1 MLAHRIQPEI
11 GLEGDTLYTATGAE
25 YREVSREL
33 AKAGLRC
40 TLHAPFFDLAP
51 GGLDEKIL
59 AASRAKLG
67 KAFDLIEV
75 FRPASVVCHLN
86 YEENKHG
93 YKEKAW
99 FSTSLA
105 TWRELL
111 AKAAA
116 HQVPLMLE
124 NTYETGPDQ
133 HKKMLEALS
142 SPLARFCLDAGHV
155 SAFAKNSGQNIGP
168 VERWVEKTTSTEIYA
183 TEIIKWFPRAKFI
196 QLVRDPRDNWAALKA
211 AWEGRY
217 RKFNDSSLT
226 LLQSLLERGKLG
238 MELAILNQKII
249 GRKQYLI
256 VRFEDLVSQPKKY
269 LTEICK
275 FLNIKYQA
283 DLLKPTVLGKWW
295 PGNSFENLKF
305 KGPSKAKVGQ
315 WPKRITK
322 EEAHLV
328 EYYFYDLMKHFNYRP
343 KSTLKQR
350 VAAAVKHY
358 KWHNFAQVYS
368 FADAKI
374 TKYTKKDS

>member
-1 MLAHRIQPEI
+1 MDYKHITSRCFINFPFRRLQQEIDFVLAHRIQPEI

-155 SAFAKNSGQNIGP
+155 SAFAKNSWQDWLPALAPWLGQLHLHDNHGDRDAHLAPGRGSFDFPGLFRYLKEQRLQPLITLEP
-168 VERWVEKTTSTEIYA
+168 HTEDDLW
-183 TEIIKWFPRAKFI
+183 ES
-196 QLVRDPRDNWAALKA
+196 LAAL
-211 AWEGRY
+211 
-217 RKFNDSSLT
+217 D
-226 LLQSLLERGKLG
+226 
-238 MELAILNQKII
+238 
-249 GRKQYLI
+249 
-256 VRFEDLVSQPKKY
+256 
-269 LTEICK
+269 
-275 FLNIKYQA
+275 KYQ
-283 DLLKPTVLGKWW
+283 VL
-295 PGNSFENLKF
+295 SAEC
-305 KGPSKAKVGQ
+305 
-315 WPKRITK
+315 
-322 EEAHLV
+322 
-328 EYYFYDLMKHFNYRP
+328 
-343 KSTLKQR
+343 
-350 VAAAVKHY
+350 
-358 KWHNFAQVYS
+358 
-368 FADAKI
+368 
-374 TKYTKKDS
+374 

>member
-1 MLAHRIQPEI
+1 MKSYINQPVFICGHRKTGTTMLLCLLDSHPQLLVYPA
-11 GLEGDTLYTATGAE
+11 DSAFFYALYPRSEEEQWPLKKKLDRLADYSIANLKK
-25 YREVSREL
+25 EVN
-33 AKAGLRC
+33 
-40 TLHAPFFDLAP
+40 DLASADRKKLSFSISQFTKDFKAQA
-51 GGLDEKIL
+51 GRSG
-59 AASRAKLG
+59 AAPK
-67 KAFDLIEV
+67 
-75 FRPASVVCHLN
+75 
-86 YEENKHG
+86 
-93 YKEKAW
+93 
-99 FSTSLA
+99 
-105 TWRELL
+105 ELL
-111 AKAAA
+111 KS
-116 HQVPLMLE
+116 LI
-124 NTYETGPDQ
+124 
-133 HKKMLEALS
+133 
-142 SPLARFCLDAGHV
+142 